1 MQQSLTTGKPRA
13 KLELVAEIMLLCPDK
28 HHSSDVVYW
37 RRRDKSGKG
46 WAWLRRPQVAM
57 HSQLPRFLVII
68 LMDGEADANQ
78 MLRDS

>member
-37 RRRDKSGKG
+37 RTGAK
-46 WAWLRRPQVAM
+46 PQCANV
-57 HSQLPRFLVII
+57 SI
-68 LMDGEADANQ
+68 LMFHIVMHNICLFECFNAYK
-78 MLRDS
+78 